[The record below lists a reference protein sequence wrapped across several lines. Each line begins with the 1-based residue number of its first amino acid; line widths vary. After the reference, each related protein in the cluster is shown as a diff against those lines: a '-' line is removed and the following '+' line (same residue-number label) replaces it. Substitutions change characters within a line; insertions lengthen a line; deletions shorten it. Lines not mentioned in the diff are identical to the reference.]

1 MGLFEKL
8 FGKKRDGVQPSA
20 SVSTVEAFQPSH
32 FFVNDRSPETV
43 PLAARIKAAY
53 PSATGLYPHEI
64 LALDYAKYF
73 TVSQSEFQAFW
84 LYRYSVDDVQRVL
97 QSLLERGYL
106 TTGGIEN
113 TLNKQTVY
121 MNPAPRSRPPPR
133 QWPHGFRRR
142 A

>member
-53 PSATGLYPHEI
+53 PSATGLYPHEGNS
-64 LALDYAKYF
+64 A
-73 TVSQSEFQAFW
+73 SAF
-84 LYRYSVDDVQRVL
+84 
-97 QSLLERGYL
+97 
-106 TTGGIEN
+106 GIIA
-113 TLNKQTVY
+113 TADFV
-121 MNPAPRSRPPPR
+121 APRSRPPPR